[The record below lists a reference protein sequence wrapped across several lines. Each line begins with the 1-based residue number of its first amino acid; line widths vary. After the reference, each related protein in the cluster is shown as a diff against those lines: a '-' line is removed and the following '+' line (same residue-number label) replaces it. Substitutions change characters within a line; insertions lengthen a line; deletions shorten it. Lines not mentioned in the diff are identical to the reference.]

1 MYFYFEDHKFL
12 NENPSENECLFSI
25 SSLDEVLTLGSFIT
39 LFSANASIQSS
50 QNPSYPSLKGLDF
63 NYEQPLSKV
72 IIFSTSS
79 GFLES
84 LKEKPLFATI
94 LERLEQQNSNKKEK
108 WTILASLFASQVSIV
123 LNEKTVRENFV
134 RLTFESSDKD
144 LLSSLK
150 QNLSSL
156 KLNHLLS
163 DTEKLN
169 VQIPFE
175 IIKQLDDVKR
185 FLESLG
191 SEASEENFSAL
202 QACYKFTREQI
213 SSKLP

>member
-1 MYFYFEDHKFL
+1 MKIPLSMNVF
-12 NENPSENECLFSI
+12 FSI

>member
-1 MYFYFEDHKFL
+1 MK
-12 NENPSENECLFSI
+12 EN
-25 SSLDEVLTLGSFIT
+25 
-39 LFSANASIQSS
+39 
-50 QNPSYPSLKGLDF
+50 
-63 NYEQPLSKV
+63 
-72 IIFSTSS
+72 
-79 GFLES
+79 
-84 LKEKPLFATI
+84 PLFATI
-94 LERLEQQNSNKKEK
+94 LEKLEQQNSNKNEK
-108 WTILASLFASQVSIV
+108 WTILASVFAAEVSIV
-123 LNEKTVRENFV
+123 LNEKTDRENFV
-134 RLTFESSDKD
+134 RLTFESPDKD

-191 SEASEENFSAL
+191 REASEENFAAL
-202 QACYKFTREQI
+202 QTCYKFTREQI

>member
-1 MYFYFEDHKFL
+1 
-12 NENPSENECLFSI
+12 
-25 SSLDEVLTLGSFIT
+25 
-39 LFSANASIQSS
+39 
-50 QNPSYPSLKGLDF
+50 
-63 NYEQPLSKV
+63 
-72 IIFSTSS
+72 
-79 GFLES
+79 

-213 SSKLP
+213 SSKLPWNCMGPLMFVPWYFWHDEAALKYIDNPPTDNVSPFAWHVFKNQFCKSWKFKFKLIKSLVEKSIKFIFDVIVLVLLNFWY